1 MTIMGVE
8 IKSIGLVSNLS
19 VGEGLASVLVL
30 CQHENAY
37 LLN

>member
-19 VGEGLASVLVL
+19 VGEGLVSSIGPLPA
-30 CQHENAY
+30 
-37 LLN
+37 